1 MGGAAV
7 VVPGWML
14 MPVLLW
20 LPLVSR
26 SLRALT
32 DCSGF
37 VIGILP
43 AVPSSGS
50 FLMWSSLGFF
60 GRFMLNLIPFGEG
73 PVV

>member
-1 MGGAAV
+1 MGSAVV
-7 VVPGWML
+7 VVPGL
-14 MPVLLW
+14 MPVSVLLW

-43 AVPSSGS
+43 AVPFSGS
-50 FLMWSSLGFF
+50 LLMWSILGSF
-60 GRFMLNLIPFGEG
+60 GRFMLNLIPFGED